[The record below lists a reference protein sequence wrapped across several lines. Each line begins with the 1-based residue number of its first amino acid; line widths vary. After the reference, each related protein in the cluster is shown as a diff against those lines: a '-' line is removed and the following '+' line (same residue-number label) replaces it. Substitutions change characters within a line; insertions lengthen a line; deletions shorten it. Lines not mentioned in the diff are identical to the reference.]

1 MKDDHRLA
9 MTLARARKRRIPRI
23 GTLPR
28 TGTLAACTGKLAVWA
43 GALVACAGM
52 LLACAAVALWAV
64 PAAYAAFG
72 VPVLVPPSTTPP
84 APLGI
89 SSTLT
94 STFSPDQLGARGAL
108 TFSIRYAVTGLESNS
123 AVAPTPA
130 EGRVPS
136 PVRRLFV
143 HFPAGM
149 GLDIP
154 NLRGCSAARLRA
166 HGARACPAAAR
177 VGQGH
182 ALTELPGGSQIVDE
196 RITLTAFVGPLR
208 GGQPTLAILA
218 EGFTPLSERLVF
230 NGEMRFDRAPYGEE
244 LVLDVPPIR
253 ALPATPDASPVLF
266 SLTLGVSRH
275 ARSSA
280 ANTVIVPAKCPK
292 GGFPFAAES
301 TYANGSR
308 GSVLA
313 RMQCPPL
320 RRGA

>member
-1 MKDDHRLA
+1 MRSDRHRPSL
-9 MTLARARKRRIPRI
+9 
-23 GTLPR
+23 
-28 TGTLAACTGKLAVWA
+28 LAARRALPTAIGCLAL
-43 GALVACAGM
+43 ALC
-52 LLACAAVALWAV
+52 AV

-72 VPVLVPPSTTPP
+72 VPVLVPQPTTPP

-94 STFSPDQLGARGAL
+94 SAFSPDRLGARGAL
-108 TFSIRYAVTGLESNS
+108 TFSIRYAVTGLGSDS
-123 AVAPTPA
+123 AATPSPA

-136 PVRRLFV
+136 AVHRLSV

-166 HGARACPAAAR
+166 HGARACPAASR
-177 VGQGH
+177 VGGGY
-182 ALTELPGGSQIVDE
+182 ALTELAGGSQIIDE
-196 RITLTAFVGPLR
+196 RITLSAFVGPLR
-208 GGQPTLAILA
+208 NGQSTLAILA

-244 LVLDVPPIR
+244 LVIDVPPIR

-275 ARSSA
+275 TRSAA
-280 ANTVIVPAKCPK
+280 ANTVIIPSRCPR
-292 GGFPFAAES
+292 GGFPFAADS
-301 TYANGSR
+301 TFANGAR
-308 GSVLA
+308 GSALTSS
-313 RMQCPPL
+313 RCPLP
-320 RRGA
+320 RRRTHRA

>member
-1 MKDDHRLA
+1 MGDDHWLA
-9 MTLARARKRRIPRI
+9 LRFLRARGR
-23 GTLPR
+23 GTR
-28 TGTLAACTGKLAVWA
+28 T
-43 GALVACAGM
+43 
-52 LLACAAVALWAV
+52 LLACAILALCVA
-64 PAAYAAFG
+64 PAAYATFG
-72 VPVLVPPSTTPP
+72 VPVLVPPPATPP

-94 STFSPDQLGARGAL
+94 STFSPDRLGARGAL

-123 AVAPTPA
+123 AVAPSPA

-166 HGARACPAAAR
+166 HGARGCPAASR
-177 VGQGH
+177 VGGGH
-182 ALTELPGGSQIVDE
+182 ALTELPGGSQIIDE
-196 RITLTAFVGPLR
+196 RITLSAFVGPLR
-208 GGQPTLAILA
+208 NGQPTLAILA

-230 NGEMRFDRAPYGEE
+230 MGEMRFDRAPYGEE

-253 ALPATPDASPVLF
+253 ALPQTPDASPILF
-266 SLTLGVSRH
+266 SLTLGVSSR
-275 ARSSA
+275 ARSFS
-280 ANTVIVPAKCPK
+280 ANTVIVPSRCPA
-292 GGFPFAAES
+292 GGFPFAADS
-301 TYANGSR
+301 TYADGSR
-308 GSVLA
+308 GSTLA
-313 RMQCPPL
+313 KTQCPR